1 MKRTINLNDFKDAF
15 WTSDF
20 RQATFSYEG
29 LETLYELLT
38 SYEEDSDT
46 EIELCVVSLC
56 QDFTEY
62 NSLKEFNDEYDNK
75 YKSIE
80 ELAEETDVFCIPET
94 TRFIVKNF

>member
-1 MKRTINLNDFKDAF
+1 MKHTINLHDFKDAF

-62 NSLKEFNDEYDNK
+62 NSLKEFQEHYGDR

-80 ELAEETDVFCIPET
+80 DIENDTMVYEIPET
-94 TRFIVKNF
+94 TRFIVQNF

>member
-1 MKRTINLNDFKDAF
+1 MKQTINLNDFKDAF

-62 NSLKEFNDEYDNK
+62 NSLEDFNDERDDK

-80 ELAEETDVFCIPET
+80 DIENDTMVYRIPET
-94 TRFIVKNF
+94 TRFIVQNF